1 MSLLPSGTKY
11 ASCDDRLLPN
21 PLEALFVNGLFDA
34 NPTFVGDGLRRSW
47 DVRRTKQCIQY
58 LCYIL
63 STIWLIIKV
72 SFMHR

>member
-47 DVRRTKQCIQY
+47 DVRRTK
-58 LCYIL
+58 
-63 STIWLIIKV
+63 
-72 SFMHR
+72 